1 MEEIWSYL
9 QRAVQLYAVDLI
21 IGILIFV
28 IGRWVAKFLVKLVRK
43 LMDRRNV
50 DRTLSRFAS
59 NLLFSLL
66 MAVVIIAALGQI
78 GVQTTSLVAIVGA
91 AGLAVGL
98 ALQGSLSNL
107 ASGVMLIIFRPFKA
121 GDYVEAGGVSGAAEE
136 ISIFTTTL
144 KTPDNKRVIVPNSQ
158 ITSGSIVNYSAEE
171 KRRIDLVYGISYGDD
186 IRRTKE
192 IIEAVLAEDTR
203 ILRDPA
209 PTIAVLE
216 LAANSVNLAVRPWV
230 ATADYWDVYFA
241 LNERMKQRFDAEGVR
256 IPFPQR
262 EVHMYQH

>member
-1 MEEIWSYL
+1 MTELWTYL
-9 QRAVQLYAVDLI
+9 QHAVQMYALDVI

-28 IGRWVAKFLVKLVRK
+28 IGRWVAKAVVRIVRRV
-43 LMDRRNV
+43 MDRRQV
-50 DRTLSRFAS
+50 DATLSRFATS
-59 NLLFSLL
+59 LLFALL

-107 ASGVMLIIFRPFKA
+107 ASGVMLIVFRPFRA
-121 GDYVEAGGVSGAAEE
+121 GDFVEAGGVAGAVEAV
-136 ISIFTTTL
+136 SIFNTTL

-158 ITSGSIVNYSAEE
+158 ITGAHIINYSAED
-171 KRRIDLVYGISYGDD
+171 KRRVDLVYSISYNDD
-186 IRRTKE
+186 IRRARE
-192 IIEAVLAEDTR
+192 IIESVLAEDER
-203 ILRDPA
+203 ILKDPA
-209 PTIAVLE
+209 PTVGVLE

-230 ATADYWDVYFA
+230 ATPDYWDVYFT
-241 LNERMKQRFDAEGVR
+241 LNERMKQRFDAEGIR

>member
-1 MEEIWSYL
+1 MEEIWTYI
-9 QRAVQLYAVDLI
+9 QRAVQLYAVDVV
-21 IGILIFV
+21 IGILIFI
-28 IGRWVAKFLVKLVRK
+28 IGRWVAKLVVKMVHNI
-43 LMDRRNV
+43 MDRRNV

-59 NLLFSLL
+59 NLVFTLL

-121 GDYVEAGGVSGAAEE
+121 GDFVEAGGVSGAVEE

-144 KTPDNKRVIVPNSQ
+144 KTPDNKLVIVPNAQ
-158 ITSGSIVNYSAEE
+158 ITGGSITNYSAED

-186 IRRTKE
+186 IRRARE
-192 IIEAVLAEDTR
+192 IIDAVLAEETR

-209 PTIAVLE
+209 PTVGVLE
-216 LAANSVNLAVRPWV
+216 LAADSVNLAVRPWV

-241 LNERMKQRFDAEGVR
+241 LNEAMKQRFDEGGIH

-262 EVHMYQH
+262 DVHMYQH